1 MGITPLKPEKKMQY
15 KDDLSEILYS
25 EDEISARVAELGAKI
40 SQDYAGK
47 EVVLVGV
54 LNGAMVFMADLMRS
68 INVPLYMDLVAIS
81 SYGSYTS
88 SSGVVRIMKDLDHS
102 VESKHVIIVE
112 DIVDTGLTLN
122 KLIDH
127 LRNRNP
133 ASVKVVA
140 MLSKPSRHMVK
151 AHIDYLGF
159 EVPDEFVV
167 GYGLDFA
174 GKYRNLPCI
183 AVLKPEIYAGSDTPP
198 NL

>member
-1 MGITPLKPEKKMQY
+1 MQY

-25 EDEISARVAELGAKI
+25 EEEIAARVAELGATI
-40 SQDYAGK
+40 SHDYAGK

-54 LNGAMVFMADLMRS
+54 LNGAMVFMADLMRN
-68 INVPLYMDLVAIS
+68 INVPLSMDLVAIS

-102 VESKHVIIVE
+102 VESKHVLIVE

-133 ASVKVVA
+133 ASVKVVT

-174 GKYRNLPCI
+174 GRYRNLPCI